1 MSELTLSREAKNAL
15 HTMIHNT
22 AGIEPKDIAQVLG
35 VSHKTVLNYAN
46 PNMDQHLPTVKAIE
60 SMMAR
65 GVNGVDI
72 VKALVRG
79 GFPDV
84 AESMFNMLK
93 QRVSG
98 DYLHPA
104 AIIDENWHVIS
115 FVNALNDYHGPGT
128 GYQISE
134 ERWEAIKNI
143 PNAIGPDDFN

>member
-1 MSELTLSREAKNAL
+1 LEDDVVRARNKGARAIQALFKELGLPEITEAEVEACTYA
-15 HTMIHNT
+15 HGT
-22 AGIEPKDIAQVLG
+22 KDIPDRNVVEDL
-35 VSHKTVLNYAN
+35 
-46 PNMDQHLPTVKAIE
+46 KAIE

-134 ERWEAIKNI
+134 ERWEEIKNI